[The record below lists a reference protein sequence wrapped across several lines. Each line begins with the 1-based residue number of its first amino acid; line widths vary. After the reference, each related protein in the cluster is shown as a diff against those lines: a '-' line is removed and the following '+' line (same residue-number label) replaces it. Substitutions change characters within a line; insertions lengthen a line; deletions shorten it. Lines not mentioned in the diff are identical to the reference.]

1 MLNILCFTGVFEP
14 SPLMHEFIH
23 PQYYHSVRMGVL
35 WKSVFVHKGT
45 KKCNNCTTQY
55 PNVPIPITMTWGCWF
70 EEHQNQMANS
80 NSIRPE
86 DHLRSCNFDVSEALC
101 NINLLLL
108 LFHWSATMFECF
120 DQGIFTTIHSVPL
133 SSVHSNFWGPG
144 LHILQLLD
152 CFLDP
157 PWNLGRFPAIF
168 RDNPTIYFHLKGWL
182 CLLQLL
188 VDECSKVLLYLLEPQ
203 NFKRSSKPNASF
215 KQGKSLVVGIDILT
229 RRTIE

>member
-1 MLNILCFTGVFEP
+1 
-14 SPLMHEFIH
+14 
-23 PQYYHSVRMGVL
+23 MGVL

-168 RDNPTIYFHLKGWL
+168 RDNPTIYFHLKKKMA
-182 CLLQLL
+182 LL
-188 VDECSKVLLYLLEPQ
+188 VATISWWMQQSIVVSLGTTKLQKVVQTKCKFQTRQIVGCGYWYSDTKNNWIIYMQSFLVCHVDFLLIGM
-203 NFKRSSKPNASF
+203 A
-215 KQGKSLVVGIDILT
+215 
-229 RRTIE
+229 

>member
-1 MLNILCFTGVFEP
+1 MKFTCISYKGLDSESLDHWHLRLTSRSWIFILVRIRGQLILTRGEIRQSSWYADMLNILCFTGVFEP

-55 PNVPIPITMTWGCWF
+55 PNVPIPKTMTWGCWF

-168 RDNPTIYFHLKGWL
+168 RDNPTIYFH
-182 CLLQLL
+182 
-188 VDECSKVLLYLLEPQ
+188 
-203 NFKRSSKPNASF
+203 
-215 KQGKSLVVGIDILT
+215 
-229 RRTIE
+229 